1 MAHIEIWA
9 AMHYIFCMNKAT
21 IVVFLILIARPLL
34 AADLSTSIA
43 GLESEWAAAYYQN
56 NEALQKQAYPV
67 LLEKAAELVDRFPH
81 AAEPKIWQATI
92 MATNAGFQS
101 SLAALSTLEA
111 AKSLLEQAIQQ
122 DPTALEGAAYVTLG
136 TLYYM
141 VPGWP
146 VSFGD
151 NKMAEQLLKTSLRI
165 NPAGIDANYFYAD
178 YLLRQD
184 RAVEAEDYFRRAVQA
199 PVRKQQIFADTQLQN
214 EAKLALANTQQRKL
228 NAGRNR
234 FLSLFATAT
243 IAQ

>member
-1 MAHIEIWA
+1 
-9 AMHYIFCMNKAT
+9 MHYIFCMNKAT
-21 IVVFLILIARPLL
+21 IVVFLILLARPLL
-34 AADLSTSIA
+34 ASDLSSSIA

-56 NEALQKQAYPV
+56 NEAHQKQAYPA
-67 LLEKAAELVDRFPH
+67 LLEKSAELVRRYPH

-101 SLAALSTLEA
+101 SFDALSTLEA
-111 AKSLLEQAIQQ
+111 VKALLEQAIQQ
-122 DPTALEGAAYVTLG
+122 NPAALDGAAYVTLG

-151 NKMAEQLLKTSLRI
+151 NQIAEKLLKTSLEI
-165 NPAGIDANYFYAD
+165 NPDGIDANYFYAD

-184 RAVEAEDYFRRAVQA
+184 RAIEAEEYFRKAIQA
-199 PVRKQQIFADTQLQN
+199 PIRKQQIFADTQLQN
-214 EAKLALANTQQRKL
+214 EAKLALADTQQRKL

-234 FLSLFATAT
+234 VLSLFTTAT
-243 IAQ
+243 LQ